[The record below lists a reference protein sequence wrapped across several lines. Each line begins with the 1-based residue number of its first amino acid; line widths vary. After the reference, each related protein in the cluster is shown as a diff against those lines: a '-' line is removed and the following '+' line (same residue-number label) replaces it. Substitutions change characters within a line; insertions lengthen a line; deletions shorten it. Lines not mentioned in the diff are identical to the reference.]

1 LPGLLRNLEDRR
13 RLVTLVQ
20 RLLADER
27 VQRAKPS
34 NEQLAMI
41 DNIGETLSVSGAAG
55 PAARASRKP
64 VRKRSRRAARK
75 PVAKA
80 RA

>member
-1 LPGLLRNLEDRR
+1 
-13 RLVTLVQ
+13 
-20 RLLADER
+20 

-41 DNIGETLSVSGAAG
+41 DNIGETLSVSGRAR

-64 VRKRSRRAARK
+64 VHKGSRKAARK